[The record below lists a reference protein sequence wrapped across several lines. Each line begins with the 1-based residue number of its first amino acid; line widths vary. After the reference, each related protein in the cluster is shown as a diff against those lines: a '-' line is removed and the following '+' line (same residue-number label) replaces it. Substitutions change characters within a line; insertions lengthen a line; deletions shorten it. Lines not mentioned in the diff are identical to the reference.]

1 MPDPHQDEG
10 QHQFQFALVPH
21 RHHFYQ
27 TQIPQLAAA
36 FNMPL
41 RVQFASRDALQASMT
56 DVRGPFKVAGAPSVI
71 LDTVKRSDDDD
82 FISSKA
88 SQSVICRLYESK
100 GGHAKAT
107 LSTTLP
113 VVKATIVDLLERH
126 VDDLELVSSA
136 NSDKTSVQIPF
147 RGFQIVTVKLEL

>member
-1 MPDPHQDEG
+1 M
-10 QHQFQFALVPH
+10 PH
-21 RHHFYQ
+21 RNHFYQ

-36 FNMPL
+36 FNQPL
-41 RVQFASRDALQASMT
+41 RVQFAPLSALETGKM
-56 DVRGPFKVAGAPSVI
+56 DVRGPFRVAGAPNVL
-71 LDTVKRSDDDD
+71 LDTVKRGDDDD
-82 FISSKA
+82 FLSSSS

-107 LSTTLP
+107 LVTTLP

-126 VDDLELVSSA
+126 IEDLELVSSQQ
-136 NSDKTSVQIPF
+136 DEKTSIQIPF